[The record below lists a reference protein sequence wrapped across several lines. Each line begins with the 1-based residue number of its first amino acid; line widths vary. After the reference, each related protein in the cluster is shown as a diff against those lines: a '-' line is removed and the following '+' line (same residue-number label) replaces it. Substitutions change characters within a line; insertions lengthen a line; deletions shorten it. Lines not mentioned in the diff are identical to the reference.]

1 MLLEKSN
8 DNFPEKIRIGKTKNK
23 PWSNKTEIKLKRKI
37 KKEKRVIIEKKRK
50 NDPIDQ
56 KDYDE
61 LQKDFKL
68 LKNFK
73 NKKVTPFFSNTHFNT
88 NLTKFLFI
96 QITEKEFENSLIND
110 IDK

>member
-1 MLLEKSN
+1 MNDYFSYSRDKNKEELRQKALLEK
-8 DNFPEKIRIGKTKNK
+8 EKIFVKDRKTEKAKNK

-37 KKEKRVIIEKKRK
+37 RKEKKVITEKKRK

-56 KDYDE
+56 KEFEE

-73 NKKVTPFFSNTHFNT
+73 KKKVRFS
-88 NLTKFLFI
+88 
-96 QITEKEFENSLIND
+96 
-110 IDK
+110 